1 MQAWINVGTP
11 ENFEILRKRKFD
23 LSPFKAS
30 RRRQTAEMQPGDR
43 IVYYLTG
50 VVQFGGV
57 VEVTAPVREDARD
70 VGLHSEVKEEEDYPF
85 RLPTKPVAIAKPGN
99 YVEVREI
106 TGLLEKT
113 RPFGPKKL
121 GMCFRGNVHKISQHD
136 IEVIER
142 LVRERA

>member
-57 VEVTAPVREDARD
+57 VEVTGPVREETKDL
-70 VGLHSEVKEEEDYPF
+70 GLYSEVKEEEDYPF
-85 RLPTKPVAIAKPGN
+85 RLPTKPVVIAKLGN
-99 YVEVREI
+99 YVEIREI
-106 TGLLEKT
+106 TDLLEKT
-113 RPFGPKKL
+113 RLLGPKKL

-136 IEVIER
+136 LDVIEG
-142 LVRERA
+142 LMRERA